1 MAPEPV
7 KIVLAEDD
15 DGHATLTRRSL
26 ERAGVVNPFV
36 RVRDGQEALDW
47 LRGEGAWSG
56 RPAEGPPLLLLDV
69 QMPRVDGVEVLRQ
82 LKADPRWAAVP
93 VIVLST
99 TDDPREV
106 ERCRQLGCDVCVT
119 KPVSPPAFVEAVR
132 RVGLSLQVVRVP
144 PLASTA

>member
-1 MAPEPV
+1 
-7 KIVLAEDD
+7 
-15 DGHATLTRRSL
+15 
-26 ERAGVVNPFV
+26 V
-36 RVRDGQEALDW
+36 RVKDGQEALDW
-47 LRGEGAWSG
+47 LRGGGVWSG
-56 RPAEGPPLLLLDV
+56 RPEEAPPLLLLDV

-119 KPVSPPAFVEAVR
+119 KPVSPPAFVEAVM